1 MTSSFDSI
9 YKKMAAGENSEE
21 RLPGSGASF
30 DPTRH
35 VSPVIAHELNNIL
48 AIVQG
53 YADRLILK
61 YAEDA
66 PLHSQLK
73 MITEAARRAATI
85 IRDATPPPAS
95 QTTSRGPIVKP
106 EPSIA

>member
-1 MTSSFDSI
+1 
-9 YKKMAAGENSEE
+9 MAANDNHEEDRLSE
-21 RLPGSGASF
+21 SGAPF
-30 DPTRH
+30 DPVRH

-61 YAEDA
+61 YGNDTA
-66 PLHSQLK
+66 LHAQLK

-85 IRDATPPPAS
+85 IRDATPPAAAQGNSTVPN
-95 QTTSRGPIVKP
+95 TKP
-106 EPSIA
+106 EPTMV